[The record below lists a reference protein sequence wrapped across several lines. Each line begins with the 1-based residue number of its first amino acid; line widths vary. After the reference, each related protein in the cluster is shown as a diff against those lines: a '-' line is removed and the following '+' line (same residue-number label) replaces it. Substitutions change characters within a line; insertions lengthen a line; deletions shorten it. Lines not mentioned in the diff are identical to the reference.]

1 MIKPVSSTE
10 LTDVLSIIETSGII
24 TIGKHKEER
33 SRRLT
38 VNIQESEVRQ
48 MAKDV
53 ALLNTWLETILPS
66 SN

>member
-10 LTDVLSIIETSGII
+10 LTDVLSIIETSGIV

-53 ALLNTWLETILPS
+53 ALLSTWLETILPS
-66 SN
+66 PK

>member
-10 LTDVLSIIETSGII
+10 LTDVLSIIETSGIV

-66 SN
+66 SK

>member
-66 SN
+66 SK